1 MYETLKRILVETL
14 RVEPSQV
21 RLDATKEDLEL
32 DSLGVVELAM
42 VLEKDHGLR
51 ISDEELQALD
61 TVADIVALMEL
72 RSVAS

>member
-1 MYETLKRILVETL
+1 VYDTLKKILVETL

-21 RLDATKEDLEL
+21 RPDATKDDLEL

-42 VLEKDHGLR
+42 VLEKDHGLL
-51 ISDEELQALD
+51 ISDEELQGVD
-61 TVADIVALMEL
+61 TVADIVALMEQ